1 MKTRHLVLLL
11 LGLRQASP
19 PHDLDRRSAAHDEL
33 IEPLEAKVCRRNIL
47 ALGSAIVLAG
57 AADLDPRDLNIFGM
71 RPSDD
76 WGIIIFGS
84 AAVLVHIYWY
94 VLRYFHVKNGARIDL
109 VSSVD
114 GGMVGH
120 RKVDWRND
128 TIALRSADRISNVA
142 ALVLTGL
149 SWAVIVGLW
158 MTG

>member
-11 LGLRQASP
+11 LGLWRAWP
-19 PHDLDRRSAAHDEL
+19 PHDPDRRSAAYDEL

-47 ALGSAIVLAG
+47 ALGSAVVLAG
-57 AADLDPRDLNIFGM
+57 AADLNPRDLNIFGM
-71 RPSDD
+71 KPSDD

-84 AAVLVHIYWY
+84 AVILVHIYWY
-94 VLRYFHVKNGARIDL
+94 VLRYCHVKSSGRIYL
-109 VSSVD
+109 VSNVD

-120 RKVDWRND
+120 RKVDWCND

-149 SWAVIVGLW
+149 SWSVIVGLW